1 MNNLLEKLKTENI
14 LSKEEL
20 ISLLE
25 NEKINSELFAL
36 ADEVRKTHV
45 GDEVYLRGLIEF
57 SNICKQHCQYCGL
70 RCENSNLERYRLS
83 EENIINSAKLAKELG
98 LKTIV
103 LQSGE
108 DAFYTV
114 EKIQNIIKE
123 IKKLD
128 VTITLSIGEKTFEE
142 YKAFKDAGADRYLLR
157 IETTDE
163 QLYKTMHPK
172 MNLEN
177 RKRCLNDLK
186 TLGYEVGSGILVGL
200 PNQTISSLASDLLYL
215 KEIDIDMAGIGP
227 FIPSPN
233 TPLANAKTE
242 NNLLLSLKV
251 MAIMRLLLPD
261 INIPA
266 TTAMETLDPQGRIL
280 ALQAGA
286 NVIMPNVTD
295 MEFKTKYEIYPNK
308 TSNDKTILE
317 IIKDI
322 NSKLTNI
329 GRTIATT
336 EGTSKHFQKRY

>member
-1 MNNLLEKLKTENI
+1 MNNLLKKLKNENI

-25 NEKINSELFAL
+25 NEKINSELFTL
-36 ADEVRKTHV
+36 ADEVRKTHL

-108 DAFYTV
+108 DSFYTV

-128 VTITLSIGEKTFEE
+128 IAITLSIGEKTFEE

>member
-1 MNNLLEKLKTENI
+1 MNNLLKKLKNENI
-14 LSKEEL
+14 LSEKEL

-25 NEKINSELFAL
+25 NDKINSELFTL
-36 ADEVRKTHV
+36 ADEVRKAHV
-45 GDEVYLRGLIEF
+45 GDKVYLRGLIEF

-70 RCENSNLERYRLS
+70 RCENSTIKRYRLN
-83 EENIINSAKLAKELG
+83 EEEIINSAKLAKELG
-98 LKTIV
+98 LQTIV

-108 DAFYTV
+108 DTFYTV
-114 EKIQNIIKE
+114 EKIQNIIKK

-128 VTITLSIGEKTFEE
+128 VAITLSIGEKTFEE
-142 YKAFKDAGADRYLLR
+142 YKAYKDAGADRYLLR
-157 IETTDE
+157 IETTNKE
-163 QLYKTMHPK
+163 LYKAMHPK
-172 MNLEN
+172 MDLEN
-177 RKRCLNDLK
+177 RKRCLKDLK

-200 PNQTISSLASDLLYL
+200 PNQTINSLADDLLYL

-233 TPLANAKTE
+233 TPLANASTE
-242 NNLLLSLKV
+242 NNFLLSLKV

-308 TSNDKTILE
+308 TSNDKNISE

-322 NSKLTNI
+322 NWKLANI
-329 GRTIATT
+329 GRTIST
-336 EGTSKHFQKRY
+336 EKGTSKHFKNH